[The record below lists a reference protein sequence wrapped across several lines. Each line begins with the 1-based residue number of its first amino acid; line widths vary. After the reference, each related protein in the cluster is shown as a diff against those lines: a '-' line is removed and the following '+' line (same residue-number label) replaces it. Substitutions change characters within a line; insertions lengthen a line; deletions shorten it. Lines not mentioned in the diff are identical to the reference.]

1 MCGIFG
7 IIEFGKN
14 TKKETILKNL
24 MSESCRRGTD
34 AAGVGVFNSQKGVI
48 IKNEGCGKR
57 LLDSDEFKIKV
68 VPLISESNVII
79 GQTRLATNGSPKIYT
94 NNQPIQIKNLT
105 LVHNGIIINARELSK
120 KYKISEKQ
128 SDSEVLAMILQKESA
143 RLGSVQKAL
152 VKVSGEIAG
161 TMNVIVVS
169 KNKESLMV
177 NAATNNGSLYVGIQ
191 EKLVVFASEEIF
203 IRRVAEKNGLD
214 IKILKIKIKTGLEI
228 DERGKKID
236 FLLND
241 SKVSHERTILTEP
254 TFGLIKH
261 SLDKNISK
269 IKRCKKCLLPLNTPN
284 INFDKYGVCN
294 YCRDYKKIKYGR
306 GLELKKLVSKY
317 KSGDGKADCIIAF
330 SGGRDSAYGLHFLV
344 KELGMHP
351 VAVTFDWG
359 MLSDIGRRNQARLL
373 GKLGIE
379 HIIVSADLV
388 KVRNDI
394 KNNLEAW
401 LKKPDLGMVPIL
413 MQADKVTE
421 YYVDKIKKE
430 LGLELVFF
438 CRGNELEREE
448 FKAGYCGVKNADPG
462 GVIHNY
468 SITDKLRLLIYYIKQ
483 FIVNP
488 YYLNSSLLSSMLGYL
503 VTYVVPHNYI
513 YLWHYIK
520 WEENKIIKTLFE
532 EYGWEDDGET
542 GITWRID
549 DGSPAFYN
557 YLYGQ
562 IQGFTENDSFRSNQ
576 IREGILT
583 RNEALKIVKRENMP
597 RYAALQWYF
606 DTVGID
612 GNKVLSIIDGVE
624 KRYKS
629 DKIGK

>member
-7 IIEFGKN
+7 IVDFGKN
-14 TKKETILKNL
+14 TKRERILRDL
-24 MSESCRRGTD
+24 MTDSCRRGTD
-34 AAGVGVFNSQKGVI
+34 AAGVGVFGFRKGII
-48 IKNEGCGKR
+48 IKKEGSGKK
-57 LLDSDEFKIKV
+57 LLESDEYKKII
-68 VPLISESNVII
+68 VPLVYESKVII
-79 GQTRLATNGSPKIYT
+79 GQTRLATNGSPKLFV
-94 NNQPIQIKNLT
+94 NNQPIGDKDFS
-105 LVHNGIIINARELSK
+105 LVHNGIIVNARELAK
-120 KYKISEKQ
+120 KYNIFEKQ
-128 SDSEVLAMILQKESA
+128 SDSKILFEIIEKESQ
-143 RLGSVQKAL
+143 RLGSVKKAL
-152 VKVSGEIAG
+152 IKISDEVAG

-169 KNKESLMV
+169 EIRGKMKV
-177 NAATNNGSLYVGIQ
+177 DAVTNNGSLYVGIQ
-191 EKLVVFASEEIF
+191 DKGLIFASEEIF
-203 IRRVAEKNGLD
+203 LRRVAVKNNLD
-214 IKILKIKIKTGLEI
+214 IKIIKIKAKTGIEI
-228 DERGKKID
+228 DERGKKINY
-236 FLLND
+236 LLNV
-241 SKVSHERTILTEP
+241 SKVSRERTILTKP
-254 TFGLIKH
+254 MVDLTKH
-261 SLDKNISK
+261 SLDKKIEK

-284 INFDKYGVCN
+284 IKFDNQGVCN
-294 YCRDYKKIKYGR
+294 LCREHKKINYGSEV
-306 GLELKKLVSKY
+306 ELKKIVSKY
-317 KSGDGKADCIIAF
+317 KKNNKPDCIIAF
-330 SGGRDSAYGLHFLV
+330 SGGRDSAYGLHYLV
-344 KELGMHP
+344 KKLGMHP

-388 KVRNDI
+388 KVRQDI

-401 LKKPDLGMVPIL
+401 LIKPDLGMVPIL
-413 MQADKVTE
+413 MQADKITE

-430 LGLELVFF
+430 LGLDLVFF

-468 SITDKLRLLIYYIKQ
+468 ALVDKWRLLWYYMRQ
-483 FIVNP
+483 FIKNP
-488 YYLNSSLLSSMLGYL
+488 SYLNSSLISSMLGYL
-503 VTYVVPHNYI
+503 VTYVVPHNYV

-520 WEENKIIKTLFE
+520 WEEKKIIKTLFE

-606 DTVGID
+606 DTIGID
-612 GNKVLSIIDGVE
+612 GDRVLTIIDSVE

-629 DKIGK
+629 DKM

>member
-7 IIEFGKN
+7 IVDFRKN
-14 TKKETILKNL
+14 RNKERILRDMVN
-24 MSESCRRGTD
+24 ESCRRGTD
-34 AAGVGVFNSQKGVI
+34 AAGVGIFGFGKGII
-48 IKNEGCGKR
+48 IKKEGSGKK
-57 LLDSDEFKIKV
+57 LLESDEFIKTI
-68 VPLISESNVII
+68 VPLVYESKVII
-79 GQTRLATNGSPKIYT
+79 GQTRLATNGSPKLFI
-94 NNQPIQIKNLT
+94 NNQPFGDNKFC
-105 LVHNGIIINARELSK
+105 LVHNGIIVNAGELAK
-120 KYKISEKQ
+120 KYKIFKKQ
-128 SDSEVLAMILQKESA
+128 SDSKILYEIIKKESQ
-143 RLGSVQKAL
+143 RLGSTREAI
-152 VKVSGEIAG
+152 VKISGEMAG
-161 TMNVIVVS
+161 TMNIVIVS
-169 KNKESLMV
+169 KDKNKIMI
-177 NAATNNGSLYVGIQ
+177 NTATNNGSLYIGVG
-191 EKLVVFASEEIF
+191 EKMMILASEEIF
-203 IRRVAEKNGLD
+203 LKRVAVKNNLD
-214 IKILKIKIKTGLEI
+214 IKIIKIKAKTGMEI
-228 DERGKKID
+228 DERGNKINY
-236 FLLND
+236 LLNE
-241 SKVSHERTILTEP
+241 SKVSKERTILTKP
-254 TFGLIKH
+254 TIDLMRH
-261 SLDKNISK
+261 SLNKNIEK
-269 IKRCKKCLLPLNTPN
+269 IKRCNKCLLPLNTPN
-284 INFDKYGVCN
+284 IKFDNQGVCN
-294 YCRDYKKIKYGR
+294 LCQEHKKINYGSE
-306 GLELKKLVSKY
+306 LELKKIVLKY
-317 KSGDGKADCIIAF
+317 KKINKPDCIIAF
-330 SGGRDSAYGLHFLV
+330 SGGRDSAYGLHYLV
-344 KELGMHP
+344 KKLGMHP

-388 KVRNDI
+388 KVRKDI

-468 SITDKLRLLIYYIKQ
+468 ALVDKWRLLWYYIRQ
-483 FIVNP
+483 FIRNP
-488 YYLNSSLLSSMLGYL
+488 SYLNSSLISSMFGYL
-503 VTYVVPHNYI
+503 VTYVVPHNYV

-520 WEENKIIKTLFE
+520 WEEKKIIKTLFD
-532 EYGWEDDGET
+532 EYGWEDDGEN

-576 IREGILT
+576 IREGIMT
-583 RNEALKIVKRENMP
+583 REEAIKIVERENMP

-606 DTVGID
+606 DTIGID
-612 GNKVLSIIDGVE
+612 GDRVLSIIDKVE

-629 DKIGK
+629 DKIKP